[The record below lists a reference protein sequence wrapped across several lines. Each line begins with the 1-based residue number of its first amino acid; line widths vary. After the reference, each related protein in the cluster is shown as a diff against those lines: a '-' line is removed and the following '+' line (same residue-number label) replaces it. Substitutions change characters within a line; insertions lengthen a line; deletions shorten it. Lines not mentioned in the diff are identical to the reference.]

1 MTWRSVVG
9 SIDDVDNDG
18 RVLVAE
24 LWNDAEKCYS
34 KH

>member
-1 MTWRSVVG
+1 MTQRSAIQ
-9 SIDDVDNDG
+9 SIDDVNNDD